1 MLLISATHDEIA
13 ALAYQ
18 YYLEEGQPEG
28 RHEIHWQR
36 AYMALLAKPEKPAKI
51 AKPAKASKAALVA
64 SAEVSDVSLISGIGP
79 KIKGQLAAEG
89 VVSLAQIAGM
99 KAAELAELDTKL
111 ALKGRTAR
119 EEWVAQAKELVSG
132 KAPRAKTDKA
142 RA

>member
-1 MLLISATHDEIA
+1 MLLVPATHDEIA

-18 YYLEEGQPEG
+18 YYLEEGRPNG

-36 AYMALLAKPEKPAKI
+36 AYMALLANPVKA
-51 AKPAKASKAALVA
+51 AKPAKATKAAVVA
-64 SAEVSDVSLISGIGP
+64 AVEVSDVSLISGVGP

-89 VVSLAQIAGM
+89 VVSLAQIAAM
-99 KAAELAELDTKL
+99 KTADLAALDTKL

-119 EEWVAQAKELVSG
+119 EEWVAQAKELVAG